1 MLNIDHLIY
10 ENQEEQTPTKKIQF
24 PVIYYCRKCCECMR
38 QCCECS
44 TCYSWKRSSTSI
56 LFGECHHVAL
66 LFQLKPVCSLES
78 FKHSGDDWWSPPSQS
93 PRLGAPMSSPT
104 LASSSG
110 YDLFGST
117 PFVVGGGGS
126 VDGDPV
132 FVVAS
137 PSSVDLVRLPPPQS
151 HGSKVNVTYGISRY
165 LSLCEFECI
174 CSFPCYVSCSSDF
187 WYVLVLLVSC
197 VTEIPGILI
206 EFRNCFYL
214 RGLRR

>member
-1 MLNIDHLIY
+1 MGRCPHHGSLNLIS

-24 PVIYYCRKCCECMR
+24 QIICYCKKRCECRK
-38 QCCECS
+38 QCCERS
-44 TCYSWKRSSTSI
+44 TCYLWKIISYTVI
-56 LFGECHHVAL
+56 LFGEYDHVAL
-66 LFQLKPVCSLES
+66 LLQLKPVCSLES
-78 FKHSGDDWWSPPSQS
+78 FKHSGDNWWSPPSQS

-104 LASSSG
+104 LASNSD

-151 HGSKVNVTYGISRY
+151 HGSKVNVTCSASR
-165 LSLCEFECI
+165 
-174 CSFPCYVSCSSDF
+174 
-187 WYVLVLLVSC
+187 
-197 VTEIPGILI
+197 
-206 EFRNCFYL
+206 
-214 RGLRR
+214 